1 MDDQVSALE
10 GLSPRQAMQHS
21 LREWLN
27 AARAACLARASPERF
42 DTLLDELTANL
53 EAFPA
58 DFERWARHAEMLA
71 RLAELQRGFLAG
83 EQPSRT
89 FEHMLD
95 YLLEL
100 TASEYGFIGEVLQGA
115 GNGSFL
121 RMHGLSEI
129 AWDEDSHHVLVLM
142 RRGEFEFGNKSNL
155 FSEVLRTGSPVIV
168 NQPERDARAGGL
180 PHGHPALQRFLGLPF
195 FHGDELIGVL
205 GLANAP
211 HDYARSLVEELAP
224 VVATC
229 SSLIAAL
236 RFDEERQS
244 AQARLRESEQHFRTL
259 ANSGSMLVWTSDTT
273 GRCNYFNDVWLRFTG
288 KSVDEALGEDWGDSL
303 HPEDRDR
310 CLATH
315 AKAFAERRPFQMEY
329 RRRHVDGAYRWL
341 SDEGSPRFDA
351 RGEFI
356 GFIGYC
362 ADITERKR
370 LEAALALLAGPFAA
384 LSGSH
389 FFEAV
394 CQHLVDALDV
404 DAACIGTVS
413 SDDMQ
418 LEVVAGWED
427 GRPLATYCCS
437 LPSASARDE
446 PETPAAEQTRVIDAV
461 TCVFAERG
469 LSVCCSIPLVG
480 PKGNT
485 VGVLVAIS
493 ARPRNDVTTARA
505 LMEVFHGRVSAEI
518 QREQA
523 QVAMNRRI
531 AFERLVAVISSDL
544 IMITPDELDASID
557 RALDAIG
564 RFAQSDRAYV
574 FQTDKDGEHV
584 SNTHEWCAPGIA
596 PQIGR
601 LQHQPLEKFPAIFE
615 TLSNGRLLEI
625 ADISSST
632 TLSETER
639 EQLESQDIRS
649 LIAAP
654 MNIAGRLVGFIGLD
668 TVRLKRAW
676 SDEVRTLL
684 ALVGNAFN
692 SALQRKRA
700 EARQRLAASVF
711 THANEGIV
719 ISNVEGRIVQVNKAF
734 SRITGYDNDEVV
746 GRHPHFLNAGRQD
759 ARFYADM
766 AEDLERTGEWHGEVW
781 NRRKNGEEYAE
792 SLTMSVLRDDL
803 GRIRQYVSLFSDVT
817 AQKAHEAQLEY
828 IAHYDALTGLPNRV
842 LLHNRLEHGM
852 AQARRRGQQLAVAY
866 VDLDGFKEINDTH
879 GHSIGDQLLR
889 ALAARMKASL
899 REGDSISRL
908 GGDEFVA
915 VLFDLPD
922 AETSTPLVQRLLT
935 AVAQTVPV
943 SGHDL
948 KVSASIGVTLYP
960 QHDDVDAD
968 QLLRQADLAM
978 YQAKLTGKNR
988 IHVFDTLHDGS
999 QRRHH
1004 ASIARVRAALAESEL
1019 MLLYQPKVH
1028 LRSGSLVG
1036 VEALVRWKHPEL
1048 GLLPPAAFLPG
1059 IEDSPVAVELGEWVI
1074 DQALSQMTVWHAQ
1087 GLDLRVSVNI
1097 GASHLQHPAFID
1109 RLHQLMRRHKPLA
1122 SGRLELEVLET
1133 SALERM
1139 VQVSRIVESCAE
1151 FGVSFALDD
1160 FGTGYSSLSYL
1171 KRLPGAK
1178 LKIDQIFVRNMLED
1192 PDDLA
1197 ILEAILGLASA
1208 FGREVVAE
1216 GIESVEHG
1224 SLLLQLG
1231 CEYGQGFGI
1240 AGPLPAERLVEW
1252 AHCWTPPMQ
1261 WSRQRRIDPEHIP
1274 LLYAA
1279 VGLRAWLQD
1288 LDPAASSDEIT
1299 PRPTRFQSQRLEQW
1313 LKAWPTHA
1321 AHRHIAQLHEEL
1333 CDTFEAWSSAA
1344 CFEWQAAHDSL
1355 QAFRDTA
1362 TRLQTAIADQLKP
1375 SG

>member
-42 DTLLDELTANL
+42 DTLLDELTAKL

-58 DFERWARHAEMLA
+58 DFERWARHAEMLT

-83 EQPSRT
+83 EQASRT

-100 TASEYGFIGEVLQGA
+100 TGSEYGFIGEVLQGA
-115 GNGSFL
+115 GKGSFL
-121 RMHGLSEI
+121 RMHGLSDI
-129 AWDEDSHHVLVLM
+129 AWDEDSHGVLGLM
-142 RRGEFEFGNKSNL
+142 RHGEFEYEFGNKANL
-155 FSEVLRTGSPVIV
+155 LGEVLRSGSPVIS
-168 NQPERDARAGGL
+168 NEPERDPHAKDL
-180 PHGHPALQRFLGLPF
+180 PQGHPVLRRFLGLPF

-211 HDYARSLVEELAP
+211 SDYDQRLVDELAP

-259 ANSGSMLVWTSDTT
+259 ANSGSTLVWTSDTT
-273 GRCNYFNDVWLRFTG
+273 GRRF
-288 KSVDEALGEDWGDSL
+288 L
-303 HPEDRDR
+303 
-310 CLATH
+310 
-315 AKAFAERRPFQMEY
+315 
-329 RRRHVDGAYRWL
+329 
-341 SDEGSPRFDA
+341 
-351 RGEFI
+351 
-356 GFIGYC
+356 
-362 ADITERKR
+362 
-370 LEAALALLAGPFAA
+370 
-384 LSGSH
+384 
-389 FFEAV
+389 EAV
-394 CQHLVDALDV
+394 CRHLVEALDL
-404 DAACIGTVS
+404 DGACVGILS
-413 SDDMQ
+413 SDGKQ
-418 LEVVAGWED
+418 LEVAAGWDED
-427 GRPLATYCCS
+427 GPLAARCCS
-437 LPSASARDE
+437 LPMASKPQDTDE
-446 PETPAAEQTRVIDAV
+446 PDSDETNGIDLVAS
-461 TCVFAERG
+461 VFAGRG
-469 LSVCCSIPLVG
+469 LRVCCTTLVLD
-480 PKGNT
+480 PQGNR
-485 VGVLVAIS
+485 VGMLVAMS
-493 ARPRNDVTTARA
+493 CQPRNDAITIRA

-518 QREQA
+518 QRERNQA
-523 QVAMNRRI
+523 AMSRRI
-531 AFERLVAVISSDL
+531 AFERLVAEISSDL

-557 RALDAIG
+557 RALEAVG
-564 RFAQSDRAYV
+564 LFAQADRAYV
-574 FQTDKDGEHV
+574 FQTDKDGV
-584 SNTHEWCAPGIA
+584 LISNTHEWCAPGVT
-596 PQIGR
+596 PQIDE
-601 LQHQPLEKFPAIFE
+601 LQHQPLDQFPAIFE
-615 TLSNGRLLEI
+615 ALRNGRLFDA
-625 ADISSST
+625 ADISSSA

-639 EQLESQDIRS
+639 ERLGCQGIRS
-649 LIAAP
+649 ILLAP
-654 MNIAGRLVGFIGLD
+654 MNVAGRLVGLIGLD
-668 TVRLKRAW
+668 AVKSRREWT
-676 SDEVRTLL
+676 DEARTLL
-684 ALVGNAFN
+684 TLVGNAFN

-700 EARQRLAASVF
+700 EARQQLAASVF
-711 THANEGIV
+711 THANEGII
-719 ISNVEGRIVQVNKAF
+719 ISNAEGRIIQVNKAF

-842 LLHNRLEHGM
+842 LLHDRLEHGM

-866 VDLDGFKEINDTH
+866 IDLDGFKEINDTH
-879 GHSIGDQLLR
+879 GHQVGDQLLR
-889 ALAARMKASL
+889 ALAIRMKAAL

-922 AETSTPLVQRLLT
+922 ATAGTQLVQRLLT

-943 SGHDL
+943 TGHDL

-988 IHVFDTLHDGS
+988 IHVFDTLHDRS
-999 QRRHH
+999 QRGHH
-1004 ASIARVRAALAESEL
+1004 ASIARVRAALGESEL
-1019 MLLYQPKVH
+1019 TLLYQPKVH
-1028 LRSGSLVG
+1028 LRSGRLVG
-1036 VEALVRWKHPEL
+1036 VEALVRWDHPEL

-1122 SGRLELEVLET
+1122 RGRLELEVLET

-1178 LKIDQIFVRNMLED
+1178 LKIDQVFVRNMLED

-1240 AGPLPAERLVEW
+1240 AGPMPAERLVEW

-1261 WSRQRRIDPEHIP
+1261 WSRQRRIDSEHMP

-1279 VGLRAWLQD
+1279 VGLRAWLRD
-1288 LDPAASSDEIT
+1288 LEPAASIEQIT
-1299 PRPTRFQSQRLEQW
+1299 PRPARFQSQRLDQW
-1313 LKAWPTHA
+1313 LNAWPTHA
-1321 AHRHIAQLHEEL
+1321 AYRDIAQLHQAL
-1333 CDTFEAWSSAA
+1333 CDAFEAWSSEA
-1344 CFEWQAAHDSL
+1344 CFERQAAHDSL
-1355 QAFRDTA
+1355 QAFRDVA
-1362 TRLQTAIADQLKP
+1362 TRLQAAIADQLNP
-1375 SG
+1375 SE